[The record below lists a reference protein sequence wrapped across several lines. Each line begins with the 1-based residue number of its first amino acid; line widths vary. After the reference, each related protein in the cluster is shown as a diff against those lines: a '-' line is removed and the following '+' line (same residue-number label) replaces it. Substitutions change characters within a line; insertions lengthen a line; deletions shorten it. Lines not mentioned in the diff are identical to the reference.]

1 MAYDCSDGYLALRDA
16 WSAEHSGGKRQVLC
30 RRHFVTSYGHA
41 ADQQRLARGSQA
53 YQPRARS
60 LIECLEQMAGQGSPS
75 CVKLHVFSN
84 PTATLCRILN
94 VRKHGRSNLQSH
106 MHCYMS
112 LFRHA
117 TENPFATTST
127 NIGNLRYCTSRD
139 SSQHVRH
146 RETDYWLSPHQPLTV
161 LLTAPSRRSAAKQ
174 CSHVPCVPVLHHFLL
189 PVHGYH
195 QPYGKSDVPSE
206 TRQHLER
213 KVRQREAIGAL
224 YTGRTTTRLN
234 TTTEEVSKYTSEQA
248 RILPTTAHACLLYT
262 PIT

>member
-30 RRHFVTSYGHA
+30 RGHFVTSYGHA

-127 NIGNLRYCTSRD
+127 NIGNLLHKSRFFAACQAQRDRLLAVTTPTTHCPINCSLPTVSSQAVLPCALRARPPPLSPLRSRLPPTLRQVRCALRD
-139 SSQHVRH
+139 SSALRTESPPTRSYRCLVH
-146 RETDYWLSPHQPLTV
+146 R
-161 LLTAPSRRSAAKQ
+161 
-174 CSHVPCVPVLHHFLL
+174 
-189 PVHGYH
+189 
-195 QPYGKSDVPSE
+195 
-206 TRQHLER
+206 
-213 KVRQREAIGAL
+213 
-224 YTGRTTTRLN
+224 
-234 TTTEEVSKYTSEQA
+234 
-248 RILPTTAHACLLYT
+248 
-262 PIT
+262 